1 MRILIVDD
9 EELSLS
15 SVKRLLHWRGI
26 RDVDICDN
34 GRDAIRRIKD
44 VDYDVVLL
52 DLIMPEIDGLQVLEA
67 AKPYKPHT
75 EFIILTA
82 MDDIPTTVSAIR
94 RGAYDYLVK
103 PVDNDLLLLSI
114 ERAYERKGLLRSLSG
129 ASPEFPSKVPEGF
142 GEIVTQCP
150 RMKALLA
157 YAQMMARTGNPILIT
172 GESGT
177 GKELVARGIHQNG
190 LSPKGP
196 FVAVN
201 VSAIPTTMFET
212 QFFGHVR
219 GAFTGAESNYRGFF
233 EQADGGTLFLDEI
246 GELPYGLQAKL
257 LRVLED
263 NLINPLGGAK
273 VVHVN
278 VRVISAT
285 NMDLDAACQE
295 GKFRLDLL
303 YRLKSAHIH
312 LPPLREREGDIALL
326 SRHFLAESARR
337 HAKEVDGFSPEAMD
351 VLLRSDYPGNV
362 RELAQVIEN
371 AVLLAESN
379 LILPHHLGTKP
390 SRQSIYHRRLCS
402 LQENEETHVAYV
414 LVNTGGNRRQAAEIL
429 GITVRQLQRK
439 LAQMKSDPVWSSL
452 IGDT

>member
-1 MRILIVDD
+1 MRILLVDD
-9 EELSLS
+9 EELSLV
-15 SVKRLLHWRGI
+15 SVRRLLQWRGI
-26 RDVDICDN
+26 KDVDICDN
-34 GRDAIRRIKD
+34 GREAIRRIRET
-44 VDYDVVLL
+44 DYDVVLL
-52 DLIMPEIDGLQVLEA
+52 DLLMPEVDGMQVLETT
-67 AKPYKPHT
+67 KPYKPHT

-82 MDDIPTTVSAIR
+82 MDDIPTTVNAIR
-94 RGAYDYLVK
+94 KGAYDYLVK

-114 ERAYERKGLLRSLSG
+114 ERAYERKGLLKSLAG
-129 ASPEFPSKVPEGF
+129 EAADPSARVPEAF
-142 GEIVTQCP
+142 SEILTQSS
-150 RMKALLA
+150 RMKSLLT
-157 YAQMMARTGNPILIT
+157 YAEMMARSGNPVLIT

-177 GKELVARGIHQNG
+177 GKELMARGIHR
-190 LSPKGP
+190 SGP
-196 FVAVN
+196 NPEGAFVAVN

-263 NLINPLGGAK
+263 KMITPLGGVK

-285 NMDLDAACQE
+285 NRDLDDACQE

-326 SRHFLAESARR
+326 AHHFLEEANRR
-337 HAKEVDGFSPEAMD
+337 HAKVISGFSPEAMD
-351 VLLRSDYPGNV
+351 VIIRSDYPGNV
-362 RELAQVIEN
+362 RELYQIIEN

-379 LILPHHLGTKP
+379 LILPHHLGKTP
-390 SRQSIYHRRLCS
+390 SRASIFTRRLCS

-414 LVNTGGNRRQAAEIL
+414 FVNTNGNRRQSAEIL
-429 GITVRQLQRK
+429 GITIRQLQRK
-439 LAQMKSDPVWSSL
+439 LAQMRSDPFWRGL
-452 IGDT
+452 IDDK